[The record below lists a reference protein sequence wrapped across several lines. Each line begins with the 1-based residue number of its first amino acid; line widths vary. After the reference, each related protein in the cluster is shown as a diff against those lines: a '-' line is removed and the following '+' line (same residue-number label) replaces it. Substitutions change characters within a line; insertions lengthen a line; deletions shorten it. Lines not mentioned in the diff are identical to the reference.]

1 MGFLVRV
8 AMIAPRNRLATI
20 SARAFHV
27 YALDTIEKIKADVR
41 IVDAS
46 GVLLSVGLLQVR
58 TGAGFG
64 SVCGMN
70 PAAADVV
77 CHILGYARGSVG
89 SSSCGFYG
97 GADMCAA
104 TGTPV
109 AMADL
114 KCDGGEL
121 DLQDCSWQA
130 PDEAC
135 LTHEHDSVVFCTD
148 ADATL
153 KDGT

>member
-1 MGFLVRV
+1 
-8 AMIAPRNRLATI
+8 
-20 SARAFHV
+20 
-27 YALDTIEKIKADVR
+27 
-41 IVDAS
+41 
-46 GVLLSVGLLQVR
+46 
-58 TGAGFG
+58 
-64 SVCGMN
+64 MN

-153 KDGT
+153 TDGTVRLLSFDGSPSVNLSLPCIISLCSA